1 MSAIVLAEPRS
12 WSPLHT
18 HRWVLKWSTFVG
30 LGLAGNKDDIDDGDG
45 DGDDGGGGVVDHHA
59 GALVGELCPLHRP
72 QAPLILFINVVN
84 VDKKV
89 AALLSLIS
97 SFNNSNSLVLHT

>member
-1 MSAIVLAEPRS
+1 MVAVAHAQVGVEVVHLC
-12 WSPLHT
+12 
-18 HRWVLKWSTFVG
+18 WVG
-30 LGLAGNKDDIDDGDG
+30 MAGNKDDIDDGDN

-72 QAPLILFINVVN
+72 QAPLILSINN
-84 VDKKV
+84 VDIDKQV

-97 SFNNSNSLVLHT
+97 SFNNSKSLVLHT